1 MEINLQKLI
10 KENPKMYNH
19 LKQNSEWIKLL
30 NRNPYNY
37 KQFTLAMKE
46 KYKER
51 TTDKVD
57 EMLDNIDLITTFLNA
72 MK

>member
-1 MEINLQKLI
+1 MEIELQKKFIDNQKL
-10 KENPKMYNH
+10 YNH
-19 LKQNSEWIKLL
+19 LKQNSEWIKIL
-30 NRNPYNY
+30 NRNPELFKN
-37 KQFTLAMKE
+37 FENAMKE

-57 EMLDNIDLITTFLNA
+57 EMLDNIDLITSFLNA